1 MANDPNAFPQ
11 SNGGGSGSDPG
22 ERLVYASA
30 PLEILGGYDEV
41 RNGVEYLSGLMQGE
55 EPDIC
60 ALVVEGAEI
69 QPCGLPSMLL
79 GPTESA
85 RIIYDEGKARAG
97 EAMMRGE
104 SQGAWKQPDM
114 TIESQGAVA
123 NLHYGRDVMGYARTF
138 LERLVE
144 VVSPELEQD
153 QIAELQQLL
162 AARS

>member
-22 ERLVYASA
+22 ERLVYAST

-41 RNGVEYLSGLMQGE
+41 RGGVEYLSGLMQGE

-104 SQGAWKQPDM
+104 SQGA
-114 TIESQGAVA
+114 VA
-123 NLHYGRDVMGYARTF
+123 NLHYGRDAMGYARTF